1 MAKLGCSSLGFMFCE
16 RIKTCLTELFF
27 VLFLKLK
34 MFLKHTKDKVNA
46 LKVLSIVKPIYFC
59 PKLNHA
65 G

>member
-1 MAKLGCSSLGFMFCE
+1 MAKLGCSSLGFIFCE

-27 VLFLKLK
+27 VL
-34 MFLKHTKDKVNA
+34 FLKHTKDKVNA

-59 PKLNHA
+59 PELNHA